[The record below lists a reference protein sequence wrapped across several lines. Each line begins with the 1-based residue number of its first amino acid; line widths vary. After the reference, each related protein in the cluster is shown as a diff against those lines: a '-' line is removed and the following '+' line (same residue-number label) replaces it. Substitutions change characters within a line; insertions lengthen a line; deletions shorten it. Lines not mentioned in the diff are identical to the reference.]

1 MKKSTMVRAW
11 VEREQAEEWS
21 PYGDQVWERTDPDRR
36 EGVMFCVAGRTL
48 RIVFEAETDTTAVA
62 ADITLG
68 RDDARA
74 LAAFLHDRILRPD

>member
-1 MKKSTMVRAW
+1 MKKSTMIREW
-11 VEREQAEEWS
+11 IEREQAEEWS
-21 PYGDQVWERTDPDRR
+21 PYGDRVWEHTDPDRH

-68 RDDARA
+68 REDALS
-74 LAAFLHDRILRPD
+74 LAAFLHDQILRPD